1 MYHRSGLS
9 SDAKY
14 TLSLFVLRK
23 CLHKRA
29 FLQKSKKYLI
39 YGCLLSLPRTC
50 NKETYFKYN
59 MSELVLEGMLLIFFR
74 IPSVHD
80 EFHRIAD
87 DIDHVT
93 IYEL

>member
-1 MYHRSGLS
+1 
-9 SDAKY
+9 
-14 TLSLFVLRK
+14 
-23 CLHKRA
+23 
-29 FLQKSKKYLI
+29 
-39 YGCLLSLPRTC
+39 
-50 NKETYFKYN
+50 

-80 EFHRIAD
+80 EFHKIAD